1 MDLGEYNIIQI
12 SFIVLWIMMPAYI
25 SNTIAVFTGGKYP
38 IDQGKLWSDGYR
50 VLGDGKTWSGLIGGT
65 VGGIGIGYFQL
76 NWGESIIENL
86 TGELPE
92 KIWGESPLV
101 IFFLLAFGA
110 LFGDI
115 TASFFKRRN
124 NLSRGDKS
132 PILDMF
138 DFIGMALFLTLIFGN
153 GWLQSWIVD
162 GIVPLFTLVVITPLL
177 HRSVN
182 ILGFKLG
189 VKNEPW

>member
-1 MDLGEYNIIQI
+1 MDLEEYNIIQI

-25 SNTIAVFTGGKYP
+25 SNTIAVITGGKYP
-38 IDQGKLWSDGYR
+38 IDQEKIWFDGLR
-50 VLGDGKTWSGLIGGT
+50 VLGNGKTWSGLIGGT
-65 VGGIGIGYFQL
+65 IGGIGIGYLQL
-76 NWGESIIENL
+76 NWGEPIIENL

-110 LFGDI
+110 LLGDM

-138 DFIGMALFLTLIFGN
+138 DFIGMSLLLTLIFGN

-189 VKNEPW
+189 LKNEPW